1 MSSASPAEKA
11 ASSRRAAERLRHLGL
26 VLFGLLLVE
35 CVIGI
40 ALATYVSLPSSPSF
54 LTVFTSVPL
63 LTAHIALA
71 FLLTVV
77 ALYATLLALRLR
89 VTGVAGWEALT
100 TVFLLLAVEQGFA
113 FTFNQNNMFVLG
125 MVVGFLGA
133 LVVQGVVIYRLSR
146 KIQTTETEPA
156 PSPGA

>member
-1 MSSASPAEKA
+1 MSKASPAENA
-11 ASSRRAAERLRHLGL
+11 PSARRAAERLRHLGW
-26 VLFGLLLVE
+26 VLFGLLVVE

-40 ALATYVSLPSSPSF
+40 ALALYVSLPSSPSF

-71 FLLTVV
+71 FLLTIV

-89 VTGVAGWEALT
+89 VPGVAGWEALT
-100 TVFLLLAVEQGFA
+100 TLFLLVAVQEGFA
-113 FTFNQNNMFVLG
+113 FTFDQNNLYVLG

-146 KIQTTETEPA
+146 KIKGAASEPA

>member
-1 MSSASPAEKA
+1 
-11 ASSRRAAERLRHLGL
+11 
-26 VLFGLLLVE
+26 VVE

-40 ALATYVSLPSSPSF
+40 ALALYVSLPSSPSF

-71 FLLTVV
+71 FLLTIV

-89 VTGVAGWEALT
+89 VPGVAGWEALT
-100 TVFLLLAVEQGFA
+100 TLFLLVAVQEGFA
-113 FTFNQNNMFVLG
+113 FTFDQNNLYVLG

-146 KIQTTETEPA
+146 KIKGAASEPA

>member
-1 MSSASPAEKA
+1 VANASPAEPA
-11 ASSRRAAERLRHLGL
+11 APASRAAERLRHLGL

-63 LTAHIALA
+63 LTAHVALA

-89 VTGVAGWEALT
+89 VTGIAGWEALT

-146 KIQTTETEPA
+146 KMKATEPA
-156 PSPGA
+156 PSPAA

>member
-1 MSSASPAEKA
+1 MSKASPAEN
-11 ASSRRAAERLRHLGL
+11 ASSARRAAERLRHLGW
-26 VLFGLLLVE
+26 VLFGLLVVE

-40 ALATYVSLPSSPSF
+40 ALAMYVSLPSSPSF

-71 FLLTVV
+71 FLLTIV

-89 VTGVAGWEALT
+89 VPGVAGWEALT
-100 TVFLLLAVEQGFA
+100 TLFLLVAVQEGFA
-113 FTFNQNNMFVLG
+113 FTFNQNNLYVLG

-146 KIQTTETEPA
+146 KIKGAAGEPA

>member
-1 MSSASPAEKA
+1 MPSASPTENVVSA
-11 ASSRRAAERLRHLGL
+11 RRTSERLRHLGL

-63 LTAHIALA
+63 LTAHIVLA

-89 VTGVAGWEALT
+89 ETGIAGWEALT

-146 KIQTTETEPA
+146 KIRAAATEPA

>member
-1 MSSASPAEKA
+1 VSQVSPAENA
-11 ASSRRAAERLRHLGL
+11 PSIHRAAERLRHLGV
-26 VLFGLLLVE
+26 VLFGLLVVE

-40 ALATYVSLPSSPSF
+40 ALAMYVSLPSSPSF

-77 ALYATLLALRLR
+77 ALYATLLAMRLR
-89 VTGVAGWEALT
+89 VTGIAGWEALT

-133 LVVQGVVIYRLSR
+133 LVVQGVVVFRLSQ
-146 KIQTTETEPA
+146 KIKATATEPA